1 MTSRCLSVR
10 SLRVPED
17 PLRTT
22 FLYGEISDRKTT
34 LCLEG
39 RYLGLHFP
47 EVKRKTDFRSHIVRE
62 LCPPIYLYGQKLGP
76 HAQCQ
81 GGLFTSIDLLILFC
95 ILCYFL
101 PPANEVWGKVIFLH
115 LSVILFTRGST
126 WASTPRAGTSPAPQ
140 AGRPPGR
147 YTPWAG
153 TPSRAGTPPTGTPPG
168 NACWDTFN
176 KREVRILLECILVKR
191 SKCRLFEQNG
201 MLHKN
206 ASDLDLLMTILKTAK
221 KPLH

>member
-1 MTSRCLSVR
+1 MLFFAARKR
-10 SLRVPED
+10 SLGQGDIFAPVCHSVHKGEYLGTYTPGSYIPC
-17 PLRTT
+17 PLRQV
-22 FLYGEISDRKTT
+22 
-34 LCLEG
+34 
-39 RYLGLHFP
+39 H
-47 EVKRKTDFRSHIVRE
+47 
-62 LCPPIYLYGQKLGP
+62 PPGQVYP
-76 HAQCQ
+76 
-81 GGLFTSIDLLILFC
+81 
-95 ILCYFL
+95 L
-101 PPANEVWGKVIFLH
+101 P
-115 LSVILFTRGST
+115 
-126 WASTPRAGTSPAPQ
+126 PQ

-191 SKCRLFEQNG
+191 SKCHLFEQNG